1 MKTVYILNGPV
12 GVLKEEVCLTMK
24 MKLIASVYLNLDS
37 LWQTNP
43 FILNAETKNMLIDNA
58 SYIINNYLKSDFY
71 QNIIIS
77 CSMPDK
83 EIIDE
88 LEAKLLKAKIV
99 KVILIRDEK
108 LINKET
114 EKLLSKNLIDYDF
127 LDYVNNDLDKYQI
140 LSGNALEFKKVNDD
154 LIKEIIELENN

>member
-1 MKTVYILNGPV
+1 MKTVYILNGPL
-12 GVLKEEVCLTMK
+12 GVLKEEVCLIMK
-24 MKLIASVYLNLDS
+24 MKLIASVYFNLDN

-43 FILNAETKNMLIDNA
+43 FILNDETKNMLIDNA

-77 CSMPDK
+77 CSLPDK
-83 EIIDE
+83 MLINK

-108 LINKET
+108 LINKEV
-114 EKLLSKNLIDYDF
+114 EKLLSKNLVDYDF
-127 LDYVNNDLDKYQI
+127 LAYVNNDLDKYQN
-140 LSGNALEFKKVNDD
+140 LAGNKLEFKKFNDD
-154 LIKEIIELENN
+154 LIKEVIELENS